1 MSVLGIDVGGA
12 ALKASDGTQ
21 FSRSM
26 AFELWKRPQDLTAAL
41 AELTADAP
49 PADRVFATMT
59 GELADCFS
67 TKAEGVAHICAAL
80 ERAFP
85 EQTLHVYRTDGT
97 VVSTEEAC
105 DKPLAAAA
113 SNWHV
118 LARFAGRYAAE
129 GAGLLID
136 IGSTTS
142 DLVPLRDGVLCP
154 SGWTDTERLMCGELV
169 YSGVERSPVCAIASA
184 IPYRGGQCPTAQE
197 FFATAGDAYRILGEL
212 PEDSESCAT
221 ADSRPATKTFARDRL
236 ARSICSDRTL
246 FDDDDALAA
255 AKAIA
260 IAQQAKIGVV
270 LHGLIRRLGAPPKAI
285 VISGQGE
292 FLARAVVQKL
302 RCDATIVSLNEQLGQ
317 AASRVAPA
325 YALAVLAREL
335 NW

>member
-1 MSVLGIDVGGA
+1 MTVLGIDVGGA
-12 ALKASDGTQ
+12 ALKASDGAQ
-21 FSRSM
+21 YSRSM
-26 AFELWKRPQDLTAAL
+26 PFELWKRPQDLTAAL
-41 AELTADAP
+41 TELTAAAP
-49 PADRVFATMT
+49 AVGRVFATMT

-80 ERAFP
+80 EQAFP
-85 EQTLHVYRTDGT
+85 EPTLQIYRTDGT
-97 VVSTEEAC
+97 IVSTEEAC

-118 LARFAGRYAAE
+118 LARFAGRYAAQ

-136 IGSTTS
+136 IGSTTT
-142 DLVPLRDGVLCP
+142 DVVPLRDGIPCP
-154 SGWTDTERLMCGELV
+154 SGWTDSERMMCGELV
-169 YSGVERSPVCAIASA
+169 YTGVERSPVCAIAGA
-184 IPYRGGQCPTAQE
+184 VPYRGGQCPTAQE
-197 FFATAGDAYRILGEL
+197 FFATAGDAYRILGDL
-212 PEDSESCAT
+212 PEDSECIAT
-221 ADSRPATKTFARDRL
+221 ADGRPATKTFARDRL

-260 IAQQAKIGVV
+260 IAQQAKIGVA
-270 LHGLIRRLGAPPKAI
+270 LHGLIRRLGSPPKAI

-302 RCDATIVSLNEQLGQ
+302 RSDASVVSLHEQLGP

-325 YALAVLAREL
+325 FALAILAREL